1 MLASVTVYAFCSL
14 TCSYAC
20 SRSNVIEDITARIGL
35 QRDAALCF
43 VYYNYRNTQL
53 SDLSQIIAALVQQL
67 CRKKDRIPLDL
78 LQVKHEGSSPS
89 LVGTQDR
96 FVSLVEDLRQ
106 VYVVFDA
113 LDECPEQE
121 RGAILSFI
129 TSIATAVIP
138 CYVKVFI
145 TSRREMD
152 IAEAFEDNRIP
163 TIQIR
168 AENVA
173 ADIET
178 FARSQVD
185 KLRAGEHGKRLYIT
199 SDELKEKIIQT
210 LAVKA
215 EGMYVSIQYVT

>member
-1 MLASVTVYAFCSL
+1 VSVCPCRSPTR
-14 TCSYAC
+14 SYVC
-20 SRSNVIEDITARIGL
+20 FRSNVIEDITARIGL
-35 QRDAALCF
+35 QEDTALCF

-53 SDLSQIIAALVQQL
+53 SDVSQIIAALVKQL
-67 CRKKDRIPLDL
+67 CRKKDHIPRDL
-78 LQVKHEGSSPS
+78 LQVKHDASSPS
-89 LVGTQDR
+89 LVGTKDI
-96 FVSLVEDLRQ
+96 FMSLVEDLRQ

-121 RGAILSFI
+121 RKAILGFI
-129 TSIATAVIP
+129 TGMATASIP
-138 CYVKVFI
+138 CDVKVFA

-152 IAEAFEDNRIP
+152 IAEAFEDKRIP

-210 LAVKA
+210 LAGKA
-215 EGMYVSIQYVT
+215 EGMYVLS

>member
-1 MLASVTVYAFCSL
+1 VTVYAFRSL
-14 TCSYAC
+14 THSYAC

-35 QRDAALCF
+35 QGDATLYF
-43 VYYNYRNTQL
+43 VYYNYRNAQL

-67 CRKKDRIPLDL
+67 CRKKDRIPRDL
-78 LQVKHEGSSPS
+78 LQVKHEGLSPS
-89 LVGTQDR
+89 LAGTQDR
-96 FVSLVEDLRQ
+96 FVSLVEELQ
-106 VYVVFDA
+106 KVYVVFDA
-113 LDECPEQE
+113 IDECPEQE
-121 RGAILSFI
+121 REAILGFI
-129 TSIATAVIP
+129 TGIVAASIL
-138 CYVKVFI
+138 CHVKVFA

-152 IAEAFEDNRIP
+152 IAEAFEDKRIP

-178 FARSQVD
+178 FARA
-185 KLRAGEHGKRLYIT
+185 REHGKRLYIT

-215 EGMYVSIQYVT
+215 EAMYVSS

>member
-1 MLASVTVYAFCSL
+1 M
-14 TCSYAC
+14 
-20 SRSNVIEDITARIGL
+20 
-35 QRDAALCF
+35 
-43 VYYNYRNTQL
+43 
-53 SDLSQIIAALVQQL
+53 
-67 CRKKDRIPLDL
+67 
-78 LQVKHEGSSPS
+78 
-89 LVGTQDR
+89 
-96 FVSLVEDLRQ
+96 SLVEDLRQ

-113 LDECPEQE
+113 LDECPGQE
-121 RGAILSFI
+121 RGAVLSFI
-129 TSIATAVIP
+129 TSVATAAIP
-138 CYVKVFI
+138 CYIKVFI

-152 IAEAFEDNRIP
+152 IAEAFEDNCIP

-173 ADIET
+173 TDIET

-215 EGMYVSIQYVT
+215 EGMYVLP

>member
-1 MLASVTVYAFCSL
+1 
-14 TCSYAC
+14 
-20 SRSNVIEDITARIGL
+20 
-35 QRDAALCF
+35 
-43 VYYNYRNTQL
+43 
-53 SDLSQIIAALVQQL
+53 
-67 CRKKDRIPLDL
+67 
-78 LQVKHEGSSPS
+78 
-89 LVGTQDR
+89 LVGTQNR
-96 FVSLVEDLRQ
+96 FVSLVEELQ
-106 VYVVFDA
+106 KVYVVFDA

-121 RGAILSFI
+121 RETILGFVTGIVAAS
-129 TSIATAVIP
+129 IP
-138 CYVKVFI
+138 CRVKVFA

-152 IAEAFEDNRIP
+152 IAEAFEDKRIP

-178 FARSQVD
+178 FARSQVE

-215 EGMYVSIQYVT
+215 EGMYVSP